1 VSLLTRTSLVPC
13 LAIVSSYLS
22 PYAADTWEMMES
34 LPELDRAQ
42 LHAIEVLRS
51 GGPVVVTN
59 PSPMTYGV
67 VARDARAVN
76 LLKGRPVDQ
85 PVGISVHSA
94 AAHDQLFRYLDLRT
108 DTLAAID
115 FALAERISVLAP
127 IRSDPTMPEWLA
139 PALKDGWVLF
149 FDGSWGPLVLL
160 WESFPFLYGSS
171 ANRTS
176 EGPAASAAEARA
188 RFPTDTV
195 IIDAD
200 HLRTPAATYGA
211 STMIRVDPGGRM
223 TLHRSGIQDQAAGGP
238 GVLLD
243 RLREFRSAIAVLD
256 GSTSTPMGR
265 AYLSTAVTE
274 DGEPK
279 LLVPKTR
286 IRLEFARVPNKNADG
301 PRVYDV
307 VRAHVGC
314 NRMGTAVAAGELLA
328 DGSLWIDGLGGTQ
341 VGCQPPLR
349 DQEEWLTTFLTS
361 KPSWRLS
368 GDELTLA
375 SGGTT
380 ITLLDRKITEPDF
393 PLDRIRWEVVTTI
406 TNADLRQYHHH
417 AEQAWIS
424 FDGGRLTGWS
434 GCNELSGTVT
444 RNNTELTFGN
454 VATTDR
460 ACTAETAAL
469 QAAILATLGPAV
481 TYTIDYNKLT
491 LLSPSGIGLDLK
503 AG

>member
-1 VSLLTRTSLVPC
+1 
-13 LAIVSSYLS
+13 
-22 PYAADTWEMMES
+22 MMES

-42 LHAIEVLRS
+42 LHAIEVLR
-51 GGPVVVTN
+51 GGGAVVVTN

-85 PVGISVHSA
+85 PVGISVHSE
-94 AAHDQLFRYLDLRT
+94 AAHDQLFRYLDLGT

-115 FALAERISVLAP
+115 FALAERIAVLAP

-139 PALKDGWVLF
+139 PAIKDGWVVF
-149 FDGSWGPLVLL
+149 FDGYWGPLALL
-160 WESFPFLYGSS
+160 WLTFPFLYGSS

-176 EGPAASAAEARA
+176 EAPAASASEARA

-200 HLRTPAATYGA
+200 HLRTPAAAYGA
-211 STMIRVDPGGRM
+211 STMVRVEPDGRLS
-223 TLHRSGIQDQAAGGP
+223 LHRSGIQDQAAGGP
-238 GVLLD
+238 DVLLD
-243 RLREFRSAIAVLD
+243 RLHEFRSAIAVLD
-256 GSTSTPMGR
+256 GSTSTPIGE

-274 DGEPK
+274 DGEPRR
-279 LLVPKTR
+279 LVPNTR
-286 IRLEFARVPNKNADG
+286 IRLGFARAPNKNADG
-301 PRVYDV
+301 PRVWDV

-314 NRMGTAVAAGELLA
+314 NSMGTAVAAGELLT
-328 DGSLWIDGLGGTQ
+328 DGRLWIDGLGGTQ

-349 DQEEWLTTFLTS
+349 DQEEWLKTFLTS
-361 KPSWRLS
+361 KPSWRLN

-380 ITLLDRKITEPDF
+380 ITLLDRTIAEPDF
-393 PLDRIRWEVVTTI
+393 PLDGIRWEVVTTI
-406 TNADLRQYHHH
+406 TNADLRQHHHH
-417 AEQAWIS
+417 AEQAWIR

-444 RNNTELTFGN
+444 RNNTELTFAN
-454 VATTDR
+454 LTTTNR
-460 ACTAETAAL
+460 ACPPETAPL

-481 TYTIDYNKLT
+481 TYTIDHNQLT
-491 LLSPSGIGLDLK
+491 LLTPSGIGLDLK
-503 AG
+503 AA